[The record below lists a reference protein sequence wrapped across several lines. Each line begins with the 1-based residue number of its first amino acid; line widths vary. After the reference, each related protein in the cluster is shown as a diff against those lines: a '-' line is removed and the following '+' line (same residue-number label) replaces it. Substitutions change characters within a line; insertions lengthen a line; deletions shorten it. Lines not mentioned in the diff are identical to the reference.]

1 MDLSKAFN
9 CLPLDL
15 LIAKLNAYG
24 LSPVADKTG
33 VKYKNLENTYKKDTL
48 ELYFRSTYLF

>member
-33 VKYKNLENTYKKDTL
+33 VKYKNLENTYKKGTL

>member
-24 LSPVADKTG
+24 LCPVADKTG
-33 VKYKNLENTYKKDTL
+33 VKYKQLENTYKKGTL
-48 ELYFRSTYLF
+48 EFFF